1 MLFDNIRNK
10 TGTQA
15 IKFYKKKQL
24 DKTLYN

>member
-1 MLFDNIRNK
+1 MQFYNIRNK

-15 IKFYKKKQL
+15 INFYKKKQL